1 MPSVPVAIS
10 GTGTAAF
17 TGSNTNLTG
26 AVTMGTGSIATIAS
40 GSNLGSGAL
49 GLTGAT
55 VTVAAGGS
63 LSNAITSDGDS
74 ALNLQT
80 TGGAVTVNGS
90 LSGAMPV
97 NVNGTGVANINSTNT
112 NTGAV
117 TVGAATVNLASGK
130 NLGSGSLGLTDSTIN
145 FAGTTTLNNSAVTVA
160 GTGTT
165 TLTTAASGITTF
177 GNAITQ
183 TAASTLNI
191 NGAGATVINGVI
203 TTPAGGTVNLG
214 GTGQTTINAAMVS
227 NAAASLNVS
236 SGKTVSVTVAN
247 PNLAGTVAVGSS
259 ATLNLGA
266 SANLGSAGLN
276 LTAATVNLA
285 TGRSL
290 NAVTLIG
297 ATTSTINT
305 TGTSTLSGALTSG
318 VGSTLNVTGGTTN
331 INSTNAGLL
340 GTVAVG
346 SGATVNLGSGA
357 NLGTGALSL
366 TGSTINFTNP
376 SGGNSTTL
384 TNSGIAISGNTTL
397 TNNVGSVYLG
407 SGALSGGGTLNI
419 SGGAAPDNITYI
431 TANNSGFTGAVRISS
446 KVNIGN
452 GSNLGTGLITLNT
465 GNGLILG
472 STTLNNAFSIASAS
486 SFTVNAGET
495 ANLTGAFSGTNPITV
510 SSNPAN
516 RGILKLSGASSGYT
530 GAIGATNI
538 NLLING
544 PTGATVNAGTNSVI
558 GGTGSMGDLALT
570 NSAIIKPGTETALG
584 SISAST
590 LTTDSGARYYVR
602 IGADGRSSQINV
614 TGNTTLTN
622 LATDLLMG
630 AGIYATG
637 ASVDVPVVI
646 NYPIMITGG
655 TLTGDITDITWTAQ
669 AGLTIDVGR
678 AATNNKAILLKLTA
692 TAPFTI
698 GANQTAPGATTASI
712 APGHTIA
719 IGSNDTT
726 APVSITSGGS
736 VSTATLT
743 TGTPIDLAGG
753 TLANTTSGIG
763 GSAKVLADAITVSGV
778 STLQT
783 AGGSETKITEPI
795 TSGTGTTLNISGG
808 GITTFSADNSSTMLG
823 NIEVTAAS
831 STINV
836 ANGANLGTG
845 EFKLAAP
852 GTTVNLGD
860 ATGIN
865 PTVAIKNTVVV
876 DNAASFV
883 VPTDVVAT
891 IEKVIAGSSVGGVA
905 PDLTFSGPGKTNLT
919 GTGTSTYDGTLRAT
933 AGNLAVN
940 SDMRLADV
948 NVSAGAI
955 VSGVGTMKNL
965 TLQAGGTFKPGNS
978 IGTTPIAGN
987 YTALTGSITTIEI
1000 NNAGQSSRGV
1010 ASGNIDLQG
1019 THILKILMNT
1029 DNGGAY
1035 PAGKIDYNILEA
1047 GGTLS
1052 IDQFDVRFVPQTGM
1066 TFKIGKLNQPGSAK
1080 DHKALILQYENTGAP
1095 IAIGATQVDGNL
1107 PGSVNTIVAGDI
1119 TIDSTDIVSPD
1130 SGLGDVST
1138 APIADQVELTN
1149 LVFQNNPTSDDAVSS
1164 AVGDAFRFKG

>member
-1 MPSVPVAIS
+1 M
-10 GTGTAAF
+10 
-17 TGSNTNLTG
+17 L
-26 AVTMGTGSIATIAS
+26 
-40 GSNLGSGAL
+40 
-49 GLTGAT
+49 
-55 VTVAAGGS
+55 
-63 LSNAITSDGDS
+63 
-74 ALNLQT
+74 
-80 TGGAVTVNGS
+80 
-90 LSGAMPV
+90 
-97 NVNGTGVANINSTNT
+97 
-112 NTGAV
+112 
-117 TVGAATVNLASGK
+117 
-130 NLGSGSLGLTDSTIN
+130 
-145 FAGTTTLNNSAVTVA
+145 
-160 GTGTT
+160 
-165 TLTTAASGITTF
+165 
-177 GNAITQ
+177 
-183 TAASTLNI
+183 
-191 NGAGATVINGVI
+191 
-203 TTPAGGTVNLG
+203 
-214 GTGQTTINAAMVS
+214 
-227 NAAASLNVS
+227 
-236 SGKTVSVTVAN
+236 
-247 PNLAGTVAVGSS
+247 
-259 ATLNLGA
+259 
-266 SANLGSAGLN
+266 
-276 LTAATVNLA
+276 
-285 TGRSL
+285 
-290 NAVTLIG
+290 
-297 ATTSTINT
+297 
-305 TGTSTLSGALTSG
+305 
-318 VGSTLNVTGGTTN
+318 
-331 INSTNAGLL
+331 
-340 GTVAVG
+340 
-346 SGATVNLGSGA
+346 
-357 NLGTGALSL
+357 
-366 TGSTINFTNP
+366 
-376 SGGNSTTL
+376 
-384 TNSGIAISGNTTL
+384 
-397 TNNVGSVYLG
+397 
-407 SGALSGGGTLNI
+407 
-419 SGGAAPDNITYI
+419 YI
-431 TANNSGFTGAVRISS
+431 TANNSGFTGAVNISS

-630 AGIYATG
+630 AGIYASG
-637 ASVDVPVVI
+637 ATTMAPVVI

-698 GANQTAPGATTASI
+698 GANQTAPGASTDTI

-753 TLANTTSGIG
+753 TLANTTAGTG
-763 GSAKVLADAITVSGV
+763 GSAKVLGDAITISGI

-783 AGGSETKITEPI
+783 NTGSETKITAPI
-795 TSGTGTTLNISGG
+795 TSGSGTTLNISGG
-808 GITTFSADNSSTMLG
+808 GITTFSANNSTTLQG
-823 NIEVTAAS
+823 NIAVTAAS
-831 STINV
+831 SIINV

-933 AGNLAVN
+933 SGNLAVN

-948 NVSAGAI
+948 NVSSGAI
-955 VSGVGTMKNL
+955 VSGTGTMKNL
-965 TLQAGGTFKPGNS
+965 VLASGATFKPGNS
-978 IGTTPIAGN
+978 IGTTPITGN
-987 YTALTGSITTIEI
+987 YTAASGSITTIEI

-1010 ASGNIDLQG
+1010 VSGNIDLQG

-1035 PAGKIDYNILEA
+1035 PAGKIDFNILEA
-1047 GGTLS
+1047 GGTLT
-1052 IDQFDVRFVPQTGM
+1052 INQFDVRFVPQTGM

-1080 DHKALILQYENTGAP
+1080 DHKALVLQYENTGAP
-1095 IAIGATQVDGNL
+1095 IAIGTTQVDGDL
-1107 PGSVNTIVAGDI
+1107 PGGVNTIVAGDI

-1164 AVGDAFRFKG
+1164 AVGDAFRFKGFSSSKTPSVSGKKDAIETLLTALSKNGPVAYEKNETRLSVSPYANRSRTNRTNSDSGNQGWSGGSLVGVEQRDKKNIWSLGLLTGLMGSRSHVLGTPDTFSKTNGFLIGAFNTYKYTQEWGHEVLISRTNTFIDAQRYGLDRTDKQTPYYALATYKSTTDVGNGQINYLFNIIKKKITCRLSTGITYLGTQTGKITERNAGANALSSAASNSKSSEIYTGIGLRRIWDVDKITVRTTFVYEYGYEFMKKGSGITTTTQSLTQSTAPTTFTTPHGSRQNKHYIQLNSSYLDRNTGLKFILSYSGALYKNVRNHTGMAKVEYRF